1 DERSVIPVLAH
12 VPDGGGH
19 RLVGRP
25 GVPLKVE
32 TNRAPA
38 ARQRRVAAAGQEEGV
53 GQRVG
58 RLGHAGEGQRE
69 PMWAAREAPLWGGR
83 PAPVYPSGRAGGRPR
98 AWRAPAGETANRLP
112 TDRQQI
118 ACCTSWSRDEES
130 H

>member
-1 DERSVIPVLAH
+1 MPPTSCSPTGPGAGESPGPVPFPARRSLNPDERSVIPVLAH
-12 VPDGGGH
+12 VTDGGGP

-25 GVPLKVE
+25 GVPLEVE

-69 PMWAAREAPLWGGR
+69 PMWVAHEAPLWGG
-83 PAPVYPSGRAGGRPR
+83 ATGASVPVREGGR
-98 AWRAPAGETANRLP
+98 
-112 TDRQQI
+112 
-118 ACCTSWSRDEES
+118 
-130 H
+130 